1 MTKVRPRSLL
11 QVVLMG
17 FVLVLMPLGG
27 MIWHDSQALSHLGQ
41 LTSDEMERA
50 VRDTRRATLLTTQAI
65 DLERTLRR
73 YAVLGDERIL
83 GSYQQQL
90 ARYRELLATHRQS
103 IPDAAVY
110 SDLEATL
117 AWLDGLQDLRKARME
132 ATSPNFTQFNELNQ
146 QLEVVT
152 RSQVDEHVA
161 GMRAAIAELRKEIWW
176 VSGFV
181 VGLSLLG
188 AGAAATFVAL
198 LSRGRPDP
206 VLLVLL
212 GAAVTAACL
221 SAVSAVTIRNQAAL
235 EVMRFW
241 QVGSIGGRGLP
252 LLLPSL
258 PVLLT
263 GAALTVWA
271 GATLNTLAVGD
282 DLATALGTRLGRTRA
297 VLTVG
302 AVLLAAGS
310 VAVVGPIGFV
320 GLVVPHIV
328 RLLMGPDYRV
338 VIAGSVLLGPV
349 LLLTADII
357 GRVVMPPAE
366 ISAGLVVLLLGA
378 PVLVALVRRSVHA

>member
-1 MTKVRPRSLL
+1 MAIA
-11 QVVLMG
+11 
-17 FVLVLMPLGG
+17 LG
-27 MIWHDSQALSHLGQ
+27 
-41 LTSDEMERA
+41 
-50 VRDTRRATLLTTQAI
+50 
-65 DLERTLRR
+65 
-73 YAVLGDERIL
+73 
-83 GSYQQQL
+83 
-90 ARYRELLATHRQS
+90 
-103 IPDAAVY
+103 
-110 SDLEATL
+110 
-117 AWLDGLQDLRKARME
+117 
-132 ATSPNFTQFNELNQ
+132 
-146 QLEVVT
+146 VVT
-152 RSQVDEHVA
+152 GVGASQ
-161 GMRAAIAELRKEIWW
+161 GT
-176 VSGFV
+176 V

-198 LSRGRPDP
+198 LSRGRNDP

-241 QVGSIGGRGLP
+241 QVGSVGGRGLP

-258 PVLLT
+258 PVLLA
-263 GAALTVWA
+263 GAAMTLWA

-297 VLTVG
+297 VLGTG

-338 VIAGSVLLGPV
+338 VIAGSLVLGPV